1 MTTKAVMVI
10 ETDKCVGCSACVIS
24 CKLEND
30 VPDDCYRDWVTTE
43 TNGTF
48 PNLKME
54 HRSERCNHCSN
65 APCVSNCPTGASY
78 VEKDGTVQVDRNK
91 CSGCKNC
98 LSACPYNARY
108 VDPRGGFVDKCTFCP
123 HLPDTTGCV
132 EICPTNCLHFGDIHD
147 PDSEVSRL
155 LRSRQVKVLKENAG
169 TRPNVYYVSQRR

>member
-1 MTTKAVMVI
+1 MSKRVAMVI

-24 CKLEND
+24 CNLEND
-30 VPDDCYRDWVTTE
+30 VPDGLFRDWVVTE
-43 TNGTF
+43 TQGTF

-65 APCVSNCPTGASY
+65 PPCVSNCPTGASY
-78 VEKDGTVQVDRNK
+78 TEADGSVQVDRSK

-123 HLPDTTGCV
+123 HIEGSTGCA
-132 EICPTNCLHFGDIHD
+132 EICPTNCIHFGDLND
-147 PDSEVSRL
+147 PHSEVSRL
-155 LRSRQVKVLKENAG
+155 LHARQVKVLAQEAG
-169 TRPNVYYVSQRR
+169 TWPNVYYVSQRR